1 MKRLV
6 FEKSY
11 LGDER
16 KHSTSKLKGK
26 KKTGASLVVPGLRI
40 RLLMQGT
47 PVQSLVWEEPHASKE
62 GLGASKP
69 VHHSC

>member
-26 KKTGASLVVPGLRI
+26 KKNRGFSGGPGVKNPPADAGDTGSIPGLGRYH
-40 RLLMQGT
+40 M
-47 PVQSLVWEEPHASKE
+47 PVRK
-62 GLGASKP
+62 G
-69 VHHSC
+69 